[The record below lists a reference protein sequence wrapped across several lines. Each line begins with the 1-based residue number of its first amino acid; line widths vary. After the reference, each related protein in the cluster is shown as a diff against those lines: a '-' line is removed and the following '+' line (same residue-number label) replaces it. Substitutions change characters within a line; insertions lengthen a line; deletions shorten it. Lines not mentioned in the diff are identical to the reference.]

1 MKVLVT
7 GSAGLPGNEVMRLL
21 EERGIPCLGADT
33 PELDL
38 TDAPSVRSLVA
49 EYAPDVVVHCAGWTD
64 ADKAENLPEQ
74 CAALNG
80 MGTLTVARAAA
91 AAGAKMLYLSSP
103 QVFPGTG
110 DQPWRVNDPYGPKN
124 VFGMSKVQ
132 GEDAVRALLKRYYLV
147 RSDWIYGSGKRDFLR
162 PLLRAGQEKKTL
174 RVSGDQF
181 GSPTYA
187 GDLAR
192 VICDLISTDRYG
204 IWHARNEGYCSRAE
218 FAALVMKKTG
228 VSCRIVSVPTAE
240 LPGAS
245 RRPLNCRIAAELPP
259 EIAPMASVEEALDR
273 CLTNI
278 SLR

>member
-7 GSAGLPGNEVMRLL
+7 GSAGLPGNEIVRLL
-21 EERGIPCLGADT
+21 EERGIPCLGADA

-49 EYAPDVVVHCAGWTD
+49 EYAPDAIIHCAGWTD

-110 DQPWRVNDPYGPKN
+110 DKPWHVNDPYGPKN

-132 GEDAVRALLKRYYLV
+132 GEDAVRSLLKRYFIV
-147 RSDWIYGSGKRDFLR
+147 RADWIYGSGKRDFLR
-162 PLLRAGQEKKTL
+162 PLIRAGQEKKTL
-174 RVSGDQF
+174 RVAGDQF

-187 GDLAR
+187 PDLAR
-192 VICDLISTDRYG
+192 VICDLIVSDRYG
-204 IWHARNEGYCSRAE
+204 IWHARNEGVYSRAD
-218 FAALVMKKTG
+218 FASLVMKKTG
-228 VSCRIVSVPTAE
+228 SSCRIVSVATAD

-245 RRPLNCRIAAELPP
+245 RRPLNCRMAAALPP
-259 EIAPMASVEEALDR
+259 EIMPMSPVEDALDR
-273 CLTNI
+273 CLTNM
-278 SLR
+278 SLC